1 MKHNKKFL
9 IIGNANAITY
19 KEVLPLIAGG
29 EIFVRTAKGTVCFV
43 MYFTKDNGEKAR
55 VPSVWYTNLDSRHLY
70 KTLELTKTYDPAK
83 YPRYDNYDAIEVS
96 CIKDIPKDYDGVMGV
111 PISIVLFSPEQF
123 KILDARDYNL
133 NNKCDEQPVRPFIE
147 GKETY
152 RRVLNENSNPLAPG
166 EVSAYVDG
174 NKKYCRVFIEH
185 SGHPNPLAG
194 GGQINGRITYKRIP
208 IIRVKKDDNQL

>member
-1 MKHNKKFL
+1 MKKFL

-19 KEVLPLIAGG
+19 KEVFPSIVNR

-43 MYFTKDNGEKAR
+43 MYFTKDNGEKAL
-55 VPSVWYTNLDSRHLY
+55 VPSVWFTNLDSRHLY

-123 KILDARDYNL
+123 EIIWRSGDIEWAENECPFYTPPSKEQAEIYKKQDKTWRIQNTYLLDKQGKPNVVYQRI
-133 NNKCDEQPVRPFIE
+133 FI
-147 GKETY
+147 K
-152 RRVLNENSNPLAPG
+152 SKA
-166 EVSAYVDG
+166 D
-174 NKKYCRVFIEH
+174 I
-185 SGHPNPLAG
+185 
-194 GGQINGRITYKRIP
+194 INGGVFNNPYIDGKQKYKRIL
-208 IIRVKKDDNQL
+208 IRKKDDN